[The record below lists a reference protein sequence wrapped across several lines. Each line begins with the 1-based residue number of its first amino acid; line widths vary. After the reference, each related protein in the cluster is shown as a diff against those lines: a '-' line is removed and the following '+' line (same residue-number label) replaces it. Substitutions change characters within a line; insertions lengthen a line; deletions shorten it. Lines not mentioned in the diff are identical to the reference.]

1 MRDLRKGFDKE
12 SRKCRVSRMK
22 NGKKEK
28 GAYDCVAW
36 LYELYEKKMY
46 IVAYSIL
53 KNQWQAEDAVSEAFI
68 KIIRHRDAFRD
79 PESDET
85 KRYIIRLIQN
95 TAIDIYRK
103 NQRDS
108 EHLQVL
114 DGQSDQVCS
123 QSVPDT
129 DMVVLEMHDRQ
140 QVKEL
145 LCDLPEKLRQVM
157 LLRCVKE
164 LSVKETAAVLQIKES
179 AVRKRYERARTLLKD
194 KLGEGRKKEDRR
206 QFGGEEYGVIKEQ
219 QRL

>member
-1 MRDLRKGFDKE
+1 MRGYRKEFDKE

-22 NGKKEK
+22 KGKTENR
-28 GAYDCVAW
+28 AYDCVAW

-114 DGQSDQVCS
+114 DGQSEQVYS
-123 QSVPDT
+123 QPVPDT

-164 LSVKETAAVLQIKES
+164 LSVKETAAILQIKES

-194 KLGEGRKKEDRR
+194 KLGERRKKEDRR